1 MDRVV
6 TMRDAKDPCIVA
18 ARRASRQWKR
28 ADSTRSEPLRPGFAR
43 PGSPDSDRAI
53 RRAPGSM
60 LASALATASRRSG
73 PASMMVP
80 MTFPSNRWPRVGAA
94 ASLAAWL
101 AAAIMLHASPAAACS
116 CAGPSEADV
125 ALANADVVFEGTPR
139 AMRVME
145 ADLGFPGY
153 RGAKRFDFEV
163 ARYFKGQ
170 LGPNLAV
177 FTIDQESACGREY
190 TLDAPHVIY
199 ARYSDSGLL
208 TDFLCSH
215 SQPSSF
221 ASADLALLGSGVA
234 PDPAIVSEEDELEG
248 TAEAADVAS
257 GIRHLPLDADP
268 EARGCGS
275 SLAPPSAPSRG
286 SGLAVASGLALLAWR
301 LRRRSTR

>member
-1 MDRVV
+1 
-6 TMRDAKDPCIVA
+6 
-18 ARRASRQWKR
+18 
-28 ADSTRSEPLRPGFAR
+28 
-43 PGSPDSDRAI
+43 
-53 RRAPGSM
+53 M
-60 LASALATASRRSG
+60 LASALATASRRGG
-73 PASMMVP
+73 PASMVP
-80 MTFPSNRWPRVGAA
+80 MTSPSIRWPRVGAA

-101 AAAIMLHASPAAACS
+101 AAAIVLDASPAAACS
-116 CAGPSEADV
+116 CAGPLEADV

-145 ADLGFPGY
+145 ADLGIPGY

-199 ARYSDSGLL
+199 ASYSDSGLL
-208 TDFLCSH
+208 TDFLCSR

-221 ASADLALLGSGVA
+221 ARADLPLLGSGVA

-257 GIRHLPLDADP
+257 GIRHLPLDADR

-275 SLAPPSAPSRG
+275 SLAPPSASSRG
-286 SGLAVASGLALLAWR
+286 SGLAVASGLALLAWG

>member
-1 MDRVV
+1 
-6 TMRDAKDPCIVA
+6 
-18 ARRASRQWKR
+18 
-28 ADSTRSEPLRPGFAR
+28 
-43 PGSPDSDRAI
+43 
-53 RRAPGSM
+53 
-60 LASALATASRRSG
+60 
-73 PASMMVP
+73 MVP

-94 ASLAAWL
+94 ATWL
-101 AAAIMLHASPAAACS
+101 AAAIALDASPAAACS
-116 CAGPSEADV
+116 CAGPLEADV

-145 ADLGFPGY
+145 ADLGIPGY

-177 FTIDQESACGREY
+177 FTIDQGTACGREY
-190 TLDAPHVIY
+190 TLDTPHVIY
-199 ARYSDSGLL
+199 AGYSDSGLL
-208 TDFLCSH
+208 TDSLCSH

-221 ASADLALLGSGVA
+221 ARADLPSLGSGVA

-248 TAEAADVAS
+248 TAEAPDVAS
-257 GIRHLPLDADP
+257 GIRHLPLDADH

-275 SLAPPSAPSRG
+275 SLASAPSRG
-286 SGLAVASGLALLAWR
+286 SGLAVASGLALLAWG